1 MHFPD
6 LEDYIILSIKKKTSV
21 KSKKHQQCKVHLF
34 FPLLVDMH
42 QKQATQE
49 SKDQNKD
56 SQQPKHSLAQKHLHF
71 PEVSKGFVG
80 KHFLISFGRD
90 MDQEAKIHRTK
101 VGKKTNYNSQ

>member
-6 LEDYIILSIKKKTSV
+6 LEDYIILSIKKKPQLKV
-21 KSKKHQQCKVHLF
+21 KSISNARSTFF